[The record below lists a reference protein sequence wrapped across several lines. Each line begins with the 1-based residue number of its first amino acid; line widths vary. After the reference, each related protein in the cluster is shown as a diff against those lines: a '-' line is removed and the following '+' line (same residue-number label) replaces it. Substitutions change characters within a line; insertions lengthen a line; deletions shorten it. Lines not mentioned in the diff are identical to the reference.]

1 MANKYSTIQQHEP
14 LRLPEGWTGDRRR
27 LIAQLEE
34 IFDDIYRRFG
44 RLSLEDLSPA
54 LRKQLSE
61 VTEVDGALTE
71 KILEL
76 EAIAGQLKLLVGEK
90 PVSEQIDE
98 GIEAIETFEN
108 TAVEITPQGFHVK
121 STGTFTVESQKFDI
135 DENGEMSAVNC
146 RLSGDLSV
154 DGNAVWHAGNMIVST
169 AQPINPEAGL
179 LWVKPDM
186 TAIPAAG
193 TWTKNALT
201 SRPNFVRYYNEELI
215 GVSIGA
221 APSNAKYRYKVKI
234 PIYHTWNDEN
244 AYTCTVYLGSSSGAE
259 TINMGAQ
266 TFSKGGGHVFE
277 AEVESTVWLG
287 NLSTIWLRVIFSAGG
302 VMALNSHATFSCTL
316 TAISTSATGWKACEV
331 QMYTG

>member
-108 TAVEITPQGFHVK
+108 TAVEITPKGFHVK
-121 STGTFTVESQKFDI
+121 STGTFTVESQKFDV

-154 DGNAVWHAGNMIVST
+154 DGNAVWHAGNLILST
-169 AQPINPEAGL
+169 VQPSNLEAGL
-179 LWVKPDM
+179 IWVKPDM

-193 TWTKNALT
+193 TWTKAALT
-201 SRPNFVRYYNEELI
+201 SRPDQWLRTYDLTLT
-215 GVSIGA
+215 GTSIGA
-221 APSNAKYRYKVKI
+221 APSNAKYTYEVRV
-234 PIYHTWNDEN
+234 PVYHKDDTPE
-244 AYTCTVYLGSSSGAE
+244 TVTVYLGASSGAE
-259 TINMGAQ
+259 TINMGTQ
-266 TFSKGGGHVFE
+266 TFTDKGTFK
-277 AEVESTVWLG
+277 AKVESTVWLG
-287 NLSTIWLRVIFSAGG
+287 NSAQIYMRVKVSNPNLMTI
-302 VMALNSHATFSCTL
+302 NSHSPFTCTL
-316 TAISTSATGWKACEV
+316 TAKSTSATGWKACEV